1 MGGWGDLP
9 CGRRDEK
16 TSLHWEWDGAPR
28 RGQSWQKP
36 WGWLANGLCVRPWA
50 WSRSDRRE
58 QTREAVG
65 AFGPPALGL
74 DQQREPTK
82 QNEGPPQRR
91 GASRKHHGR
100 GGESEGS
107 GGP

>member
-36 WGWLANGLCVRPWA
+36 WGWLANGLCVRPQERTD
-50 WSRSDRRE
+50 S
-58 QTREAVG
+58 
-65 AFGPPALGL
+65 
-74 DQQREPTK
+74 
-82 QNEGPPQRR
+82 
-91 GASRKHHGR
+91 R
-100 GGESEGS
+100 GGGRLRATSAGS
-107 GGP
+107 GPAARANKAE

>member
-9 CGRRDEK
+9 CGRRNEK

-58 QTREAVG
+58 QTREAG
-65 AFGPPALGL
+65 
-74 DQQREPTK
+74 
-82 QNEGPPQRR
+82 
-91 GASRKHHGR
+91 GR
-100 GGESEGS
+100 LRATSAGS
-107 GGP
+107 GPAA